1 MIKTILLQNKLEMQ
15 EFYEDNYIER
25 DNLSIATSEIN
36 SSLIKIIIGPRR
48 AGKST
53 FAFLLLK
60 DKKVGYLNF
69 DDDNLLRIENLDTI
83 IEGIHEVYGDVEY
96 LFFYEIQNLSNWE
109 LFINKLKRR
118 KYKIILTGSNA
129 NLLSQDIATV
139 LTGRYILY
147 EILPFGLAEYL
158 KFNKI
163 SVSENDF
170 HLPKKKAKILEHA
183 EKYLLDGGY
192 PEILK
197 EDINPINYLS
207 TLFDATLF
215 KDIVTRYNLRNPTK
229 LKELAYYLVSNFTSL
244 FTYNSLAKN
253 LKYNSVETLEKYV
266 SYLESSYLFF
276 TLNRFSFKFKEQN
289 NSPKKI
295 YIVDNGLVKSKAIR
309 FSKDY
314 GRFLENAVFVELL
327 RKKFIVNENLFYY
340 SCRNGKEID
349 FIIKDLTEVIE
360 IYQVSYSIE
369 NEMTRDR
376 EISAL
381 ITASKELNCDELFL
395 ITWNEEDIIE
405 LNNNINIQVIPFYKW
420 VLI

>member
-25 DNLSIATSEIN
+25 DNLSIAFNEIN

-69 DDDNLLRIENLDTI
+69 DDDNLLKIENLDTI
-83 IEGIHEVYGDVEY
+83 IEGIHEVYGNIEY
-96 LFFYEIQNLSNWE
+96 LFFDEIQNLSNWE

-147 EILPFGLAEYL
+147 EILPFGLTEYF

-163 SVSENDF
+163 KISEDDF
-170 HLPKKKAKILEHA
+170 HIPKKKAIFLEYA

-215 KDIVTRYNLRNPTK
+215 KDIVTRYNLRNPAK

-295 YIVDNGLVKSKAIR
+295 YLVDNGLVKSKAIR

-327 RKKFIVNENLFYY
+327 RKKYIVNENIFYY
-340 SCRNGKEID
+340 NCQNGKEID
-349 FIIKDLTEVIE
+349 FVIKYLTEVIA
-360 IYQVSYSIE
+360 IYQVSYSID
-369 NEMTRDR
+369 NKATRDR

-381 ITASKELNCDELFL
+381 ITASKELNCNNLFL
-395 ITWNEEDIIE
+395 ITWNEEEIISM
-405 LNNNINIQVIPFYKW
+405 NKNSKIIVIPFYKW
-420 VLI
+420 VLV